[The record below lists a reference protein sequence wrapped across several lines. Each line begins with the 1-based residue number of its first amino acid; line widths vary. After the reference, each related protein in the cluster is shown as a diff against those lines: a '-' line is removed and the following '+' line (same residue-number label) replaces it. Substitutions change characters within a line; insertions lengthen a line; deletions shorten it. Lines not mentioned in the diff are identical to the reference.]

1 MDAIDTEIRG
11 LPLPSLCLSA
21 SLLVSE
27 FKIPKYFSGKI
38 TTLAE
43 TTSVFEIRSYFEK
56 HTTETNI

>member
-21 SLLVSE
+21 SLLV
-27 FKIPKYFSGKI
+27 IPKYFSGKI